1 MLNKMYKILV
11 PVFMGLFF
19 GATVVL
25 SICLAIQYSD
35 NQKLKDQ
42 LNGDKQ
48 SYSEFV
54 LGDYLVDE
62 SSKTIKIQSKKS
74 EEFSSSNY
82 SVSFV
87 DSSPRFYNEYL
98 INMGYNEVL
107 QSDTYSEIK
116 TENRFAV
123 FSLKITSKTAN
134 VQAVNFSEFKLKF
147 NSVIYSAIKILDYEK
162 HEITENSVSI
172 NGGLSKTILV
182 VFEIPKKY
190 TSNDETFTL
199 INATLF
205 RLDDLQSGWKILH
218 EIVF

>member
-25 SICLAIQYSD
+25 SIFLAIQYSE
-35 NQKLKDQ
+35 NQKLKEE

-82 SVSFV
+82 SVSF
-87 DSSPRFYNEYL
+87 SNPAFYNEYL
-98 INMGYNEVL
+98 INMGYNEIL
-107 QSDTYSEIK
+107 ESDTYSEIK

-147 NSVIYSAIKILDYEK
+147 NSVVYSAIKILDYEK

-172 NGGLSKTILV
+172 NGGLSKTIMV
-182 VFEIPKKY
+182 VFEIPKKN